1 MISWGFRGISC
12 CASCLLA
19 HCPGCYVACRSNSA
33 IVTQSNPFL
42 LSSFPLITPVHAA
55 TSHTNRHVTNGDLIF
70 MLVVPHNTGPRKD
83 CCSNATN
90 WCLVKEKRA
99 SAISSQQSNA
109 GWHWQRRIRS
119 DHHDVSG
126 GFVRRRIVETIEL
139 MPGWHLMRQVV

>member
-1 MISWGFRGISC
+1 MESHIISCGVCGISC

-19 HCPGCYVACRSNSA
+19 HHPGCYVAWCSNSA
-33 IVTQSNPFL
+33 TATHPNPFGL

-55 TSHTNRHVTNGDLIF
+55 TSHTNRHVAHGDLIF
-70 MLVVPHNTGPRKD
+70 MLVVLHSTGRRKD

-119 DHHDVSG
+119 DRYDVSG
-126 GFVRRRIVETIEL
+126 GFVRRRIVEKY
-139 MPGWHLMRQVV
+139 